1 MTGKLRL
8 GCFQTRFGYV
18 AAVLDEEDR
27 LIRLTMAEDK
37 ASAVARVS
45 APLETVRDDAAFAQ
59 VIEQIAAYD
68 AGTLR
73 IFDLRLAP
81 RGTPFQ
87 LRVWDELCKIPYG
100 ETISYGT
107 LADRAGGVARA
118 VGQANGA
125 NPIPL
130 IIPCHRVIGA
140 DGSMTGFGLGV
151 DRKVA
156 LLAHEGGLGP
166 QGRLF

>member
-1 MTGKLRL
+1 MKLRL

-18 AAVLDEEDR
+18 AAVLDHDDS
-27 LIRLTMAEDK
+27 LIRLTMMDDK
-37 ASAVARVS
+37 AAAVERVS
-45 APLETVRDDAAFAQ
+45 VPLETVRDDAAFTH

-73 IFDLRLAP
+73 EFDLRLAP

-87 LRVWDELCKIPYG
+87 LRVWDELSKIPYG
-100 ETISYGT
+100 QTISYRT
-107 LADRAGGVARA
+107 LSERAGGVARA

-151 DRKVA
+151 ERKIA